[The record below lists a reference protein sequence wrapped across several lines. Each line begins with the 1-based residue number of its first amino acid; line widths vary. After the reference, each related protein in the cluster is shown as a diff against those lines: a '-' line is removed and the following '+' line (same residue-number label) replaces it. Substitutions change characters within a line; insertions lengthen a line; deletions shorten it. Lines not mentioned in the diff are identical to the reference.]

1 MRKRKIPTIDELI
14 ESLSN
19 AYRKNSN
26 IKNAA
31 IRKAYRYAEALGLA
45 SDEKKEY
52 ELSLMLHNENV
63 YVKYWGA
70 IIALS
75 YEVLKK
81 QALTC
86 LINILDM
93 KNPLQKDGV
102 LDFDLNIVKM
112 DIEAD
117 LFDYKKHKKLGSY
130 PGQVSYEPSIL
141 PNAKH
146 AIRYYRNYI
155 SKQK

>member
-1 MRKRKIPTIDELI
+1 MRKSKILTLDELI

-31 IRKAYRYAEALGLA
+31 IRKAYSYAEALGA
-45 SDEKKEY
+45 ESDAKKEY
-52 ELSLMLHNENV
+52 ELSIMLRHENV

-70 IIALS
+70 SIALS
-75 YEVLKK
+75 YNVLKK

-93 KNPLQKDGV
+93 KNPPPENV
-102 LDFDLNIVKM
+102 NLDFDLNILKM
-112 DIEAD
+112 DIESE
-117 LFDYKKHKKLGSY
+117 LYDYKKHKKLGSY
-130 PGQVSYEPSIL
+130 PGQVDYEPSIL

-146 AIRYYRNYI
+146 AIRYYRKFI
-155 SKQK
+155 SR

>member
-1 MRKRKIPTIDELI
+1 MRKSKIFTLDELI

-26 IKNAA
+26 VKNAA
-31 IRKAYRYAEALGLA
+31 IRNAYSYAKALGA
-45 SDEKKEY
+45 ANDAKKEY
-52 ELSLMLHNENV
+52 ELSIMLQHENV

-70 IIALS
+70 SIALS
-75 YEVLKK
+75 YGVLEK

-93 KNPLQKDGV
+93 KNPTPENAN
-102 LDFDLNIVKM
+102 LDLDLNILKM
-112 DIEAD
+112 DIESE
-117 LFDYKKHKKLGSY
+117 LYDYKKHKKLGSY
-130 PGQVSYEPSIL
+130 PGQVGYEPSVL

-146 AIRYYRNYI
+146 AIRYFRRFI
-155 SKQK
+155 SR